1 MTIPGRTPTTI
12 EEEVRTNEGEIGVGP
27 KPAPPPPSDP
37 VPNTDPGG
45 DGQRRG
51 GDNGGGL
58 SDREVSDA
66 VAAILAAFPWLEELG
81 QAVIDVIV
89 AGIRDAKPNAVIT
102 QEIRNTEVYKA
113 RFSGLIARQK
123 AGLPAISERAYLEI
137 ERGLRE
143 QLRQFNLTGALG
155 LTDQDAFRAFAADLI
170 GNDVSVSEFNRRLD
184 QGQALMQDSS
194 EFVQQAFEQFYGV
207 RISDDLLLTYF
218 LEPDIGLELIEDQL
232 ATAEIGGAAFRF
244 GLNVSQTRAEILR
257 KEGVS
262 GELARQ
268 GFASIA
274 QEQPVLGRLAQI
286 HQFTPLSQQELEEF
300 FFHRDPEVATR
311 RARTFSTALAEFQG
325 GGARN
330 VSREGG
336 LGELVDRNRAI

>member
-1 MTIPGRTPTTI
+1 MTTRDTQNSLA
-12 EEEVRTNEGEIGVGP
+12 E
-27 KPAPPPPSDP
+27 
-37 VPNTDPGG
+37 
-45 DGQRRG
+45 
-51 GDNGGGL
+51 
-58 SDREVSDA
+58 
-66 VAAILAAFPWLEELG
+66 ILAAFPWLAELG
-81 QAVIDVIV
+81 REVIDVIV
-89 AGIRDAKPNAVIT
+89 EGIRNADARAVIT
-102 QEIRNTEVYKA
+102 QEIRNTEVYKS
-113 RFSGLIARQK
+113 RFAGLIARQE
-123 AGLPAISERAYLEI
+123 AGLPAISERAYLDI

-155 LTDQDAFRAFAADLI
+155 LVDQESFRAFAADLI

-207 RISDDLLLTYF
+207 TISDDLLLTYF
-218 LEPDIGLELIEDQL
+218 LDPDIGLELIEDQL
-232 ATAEIGGAAFRF
+232 ATSEIGGAAFRF

-262 GELARQ
+262 GDLARQ

-274 QEQPVLGRLAQI
+274 QEEPVLSRLAQI

-300 FFHRDPEVATR
+300 FFHSDPEVATR
-311 RARTFSTALAEFQG
+311 RARTFSTALADFQG

-330 VSREGG
+330 LTREGG
-336 LGELVDRNRAI
+336 LGELVDRNRSI